1 MLRKIQKNQFEGMLN
16 YNKTR
21 WNKTWKQRSLQC
33 SLIHDLTFFRKYS
46 YSELSDPSYFFA
58 FPWLFADESAR
69 PDGFVN

>member
-1 MLRKIQKNQFEGMLN
+1 MLIKIQKNQFEGMLN
-16 YNKTR
+16 Y
-21 WNKTWKQRSLQC
+21 NKTWKQRSLQC

-46 YSELSDPSYFFA
+46 YSELSDPFYFFA